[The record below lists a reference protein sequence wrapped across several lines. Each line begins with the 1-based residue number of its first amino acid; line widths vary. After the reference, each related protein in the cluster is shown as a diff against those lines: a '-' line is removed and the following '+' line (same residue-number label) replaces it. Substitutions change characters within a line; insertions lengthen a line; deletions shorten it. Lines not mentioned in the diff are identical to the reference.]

1 VIVQRSAHDHP
12 ETMRRLTAP
21 HASTLDAM
29 AQLLSAPRPRG
40 IRAVDGMTAEPLVRR
55 DPEAGRHVA
64 ATGEHPAAQGDVA
77 RDGGHG

>member
-29 AQLLSAPRPRG
+29 AQLLSALA
-40 IRAVDGMTAEPLVRR
+40 RAASAPSMA
-55 DPEAGRHVA
+55 
-64 ATGEHPAAQGDVA
+64 
-77 RDGGHG
+77 